1 MRDTI
6 NNIKTENNK
15 SVNYSPT
22 INYNIDKVNAESYD
36 SFRSYL
42 DRYTKETLAQS
53 WTVKK

>member
-1 MRDTI
+1 M
-6 NNIKTENNK
+6 NNR
-15 SVNYSPT
+15 
-22 INYNIDKVNAESYD
+22 IDKVNAESYD